1 VSEVFEEVSL
11 LIEEGLYSVFNRPD
25 IVVLNILALIVL
37 LVFVRKFL
45 WQRVTTFIDL
55 RQKALTEALT
65 NADMERDKAKEL
77 QENSVKEYAKM
88 KEETRILKDKLTDE
102 AYKQQGE
109 LIVGAKKEAKRR
121 LDKADKDIEFE
132 IIQANEKIKQ
142 SILIDPKSLP
152 EARFSVFYES
162 LKEIG
167 GDFYDVI
174 ALTNNI
180 TFYSVADASGHDIG
194 TSYLAPAYNDG

>member
-1 VSEVFEEVSL
+1 MSEVFEEVSL

-77 QENSVKEYAKM
+77 QESSVKEYAKM

-102 AYKQQGE
+102 AYKQQEE

-142 SILIDPKSLP
+142 SIKEVAFAAAEKIVKREIDETVHQDIIDNLVKEE
-152 EARFSVFYES
+152 EA
-162 LKEIG
+162 
-167 GDFYDVI
+167 
-174 ALTNNI
+174 
-180 TFYSVADASGHDIG
+180 
-194 TSYLAPAYNDG
+194 

>member
-77 QENSVKEYAKM
+77 QESSVKEYAKM

-102 AYKQQGE
+102 AYKQQEE

-142 SILIDPKSLP
+142 SIKEVAFAAAEKIVKREIDETVHQDIIDNLVKEE
-152 EARFSVFYES
+152 EA
-162 LKEIG
+162 
-167 GDFYDVI
+167 
-174 ALTNNI
+174 
-180 TFYSVADASGHDIG
+180 
-194 TSYLAPAYNDG
+194 